1 MRRSARSQV
10 RRVFTVP
17 TAAGIGLMY
26 AFYGMIMFF
35 NDGSFTAGELAG
47 LVSCLG
53 LAAAVAAA
61 LWCVYRL
68 AVRGVFRVL
77 GL

>member
-17 TAAGIGLMY
+17 AAAGIGLICI
-26 AFYGMIMFF
+26 FYGMIMFF
-35 NDGSFTAGELAG
+35 NDGRLSAGELAG
-47 LVSCLG
+47 LGSCL
-53 LAAAVAAA
+53 LLIAVVAAA
-61 LWCVYRL
+61 LWGEYRL

-77 GL
+77 EL